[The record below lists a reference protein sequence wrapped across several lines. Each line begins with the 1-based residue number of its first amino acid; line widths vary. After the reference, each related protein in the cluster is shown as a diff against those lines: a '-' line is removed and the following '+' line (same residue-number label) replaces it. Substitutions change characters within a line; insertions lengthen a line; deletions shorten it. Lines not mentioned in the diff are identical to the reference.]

1 MDLNNLRKEIDKIDD
16 QIVEL
21 FLKRMEVSKEIAE
34 IKKTIGKNIFDGKR
48 EQEVL
53 DKVSSKSGEMSD
65 YIKQLYK
72 EIMRLSKDYQTDAFK
87 PNIVLIG
94 MPGAGKTTIA
104 EKLSVLFNM
113 PVVETDKEVEKIEGK
128 SIPEIFEQKGENY
141 FRKIEKDVYK
151 ATSNV
156 SGKIISTGGGAV
168 KDKENIDILK
178 QNGRIYYIMRD
189 VEKLAT
195 VGRPL
200 SSGGKEGLY
209 KLFENRK
216 ALYENYCD
224 VKIQNDLIDT
234 AAKKIMEDFNAH
246 FSN

>member
-1 MDLNNLRKEIDKIDD
+1 
-16 QIVEL
+16 
-21 FLKRMEVSKEIAE
+21 
-34 IKKTIGKNIFDGKR
+34 
-48 EQEVL
+48 
-53 DKVSSKSGEMSD
+53 
-65 YIKQLYK
+65 
-72 EIMRLSKDYQTDAFK
+72 MRLSKDYQTDVFK

-104 EKLSVLFNM
+104 KKLSVLFNM

-200 SSGGKEGLY
+200 SSVGKEELY

-234 AAKKIMEDFNAH
+234 AAKKIMEDFNAY